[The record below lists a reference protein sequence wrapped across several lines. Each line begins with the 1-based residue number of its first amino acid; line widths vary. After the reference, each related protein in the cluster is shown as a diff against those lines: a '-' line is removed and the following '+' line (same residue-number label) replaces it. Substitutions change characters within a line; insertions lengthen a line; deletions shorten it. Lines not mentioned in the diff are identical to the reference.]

1 MIKPGQI
8 YRTNSKMGTRLHCI
22 TTKVVRGKCYTI
34 THEGRGYLRWAEDFE
49 NKKLIAEYSTWQE
62 AVNSPEFK
70 GEKHD

>member
-1 MIKPGQI
+1 
-8 YRTNSKMGTRLHCI
+8 MGTRLHCI

-34 THEGRGYLRWAEDFE
+34 THEGRGYLRWAEDFK